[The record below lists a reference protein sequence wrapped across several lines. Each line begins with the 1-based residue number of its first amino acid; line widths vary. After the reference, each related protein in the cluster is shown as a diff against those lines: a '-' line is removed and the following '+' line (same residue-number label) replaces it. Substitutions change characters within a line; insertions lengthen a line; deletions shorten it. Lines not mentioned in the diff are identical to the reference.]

1 MGGRTRAPYPSEY
14 KAELVRLV
22 REEGRSPS
30 ELAREF
36 EPSAQS
42 IMNWVAQAEIDDG
55 KRGGLTT
62 DEKAELRRLRAEN
75 RVLRM
80 EKDLLER
87 ADLNAAFSACRRI
100 GWSSHPVE
108 LPAAIHW
115 VTSRFSA
122 KDSIC
127 PVRNE

>member
-55 KRGGLTT
+55 KRGGVTT
-62 DEKAELRRLRAEN
+62 DEEAVHRGGEGQ
-75 RVLRM
+75 
-80 EKDLLER
+80 LLDQ
-87 ADLNAAFSACRRI
+87 ADVAST
-100 GWSSHPVE
+100 G
-108 LPAAIHW
+108 
-115 VTSRFSA
+115 
-122 KDSIC
+122 
-127 PVRNE
+127 

>member
-1 MGGRTRAPYPSEY
+1 MGGRTRPPYPTEY

-42 IMNWVAQAEIDDG
+42 IMNWVVQAEIDDG
-55 KRGGLTT
+55 QRGGLTT

-80 EKDLLER
+80 EKDLLEK
-87 ADLNAAFSACRRI
+87 AAAFF
-100 GWSSHPVE
+100 
-108 LPAAIHW
+108 AAKNSP
-115 VTSRFSA
+115 TR
-122 KDSIC
+122 
-127 PVRNE
+127 

>member
-1 MGGRTRAPYPSEY
+1 MGGRTRPPYPTEY

-42 IMNWVAQAEIDDG
+42 IMNWVVQAEIDDG
-55 KRGGLTT
+55 QRGGLTT

-80 EKDLLER
+80 EKDLLEK
-87 ADLNAAFSACRRI
+87 AAAAFF
-100 GWSSHPVE
+100 
-108 LPAAIHW
+108 AAKNAP
-115 VTSRFSA
+115 TR
-122 KDSIC
+122 
-127 PVRNE
+127 